1 MHINYTL
8 FAKCIPSGDCLR
20 CPIGGR
26 AVVYGPFASR
36 RRGVSIG
43 VNLFPLAKTCSFNCV
58 YCFRG
63 ETRILTVEPRDD
75 GSNITPD
82 TLRRGL
88 EEAINSLRSVARDID
103 AIDFSGSG
111 EPTLHPRFP
120 ELVDVVKAFAKEL
133 GSSVSVGLFTNSTML
148 SREAIARAVQK
159 LDYVEAKLDS
169 VDPDKFRAI
178 NLPHPAIALLS
189 IIEGLKRVRKVFGGE
204 LAVQVM
210 LLRYRNITNYGEA
223 DAIALAEKLIEI
235 EPDRINIYTVYRTPR
250 LRDVEKVERS
260 YMESYAKV
268 LESYGLRVYIY
279 I

>member
-1 MHINYTL
+1 MHTNYTL

-26 AVVYGPFASR
+26 AVVYGPFTSR
-36 RRGVSIG
+36 RRGASIG
-43 VNLFPLAKTCSFNCV
+43 INLFPLAKTCSFNCV

-75 GSNITPD
+75 GSNIASD

-88 EEAINSLRSVARDID
+88 EEAISSLRSVTEDID

-120 ELVDVVKAFAKEL
+120 ELINVVKAFAKEL
-133 GSSVSVGLFTNSTML
+133 GSSVSVGLFTNSTTL
-148 SREAIARAVQK
+148 SREAIARAIQK
-159 LDYVEAKLDS
+159 LDYIEAKLDT
-169 VDPDKFRAI
+169 VDPIKFRAV
-178 NLPHPAIALLS
+178 NLPHPAITLPS

-204 LAVQVM
+204 LAVQIM
-210 LLRYRNITNYGEA
+210 LLRYRNMANYGEA
-223 DAIALAEKLIEI
+223 DAITLAEKLTEI

-250 LRDVEKVERS
+250 LKCR
-260 YMESYAKV
+260 ES
-268 LESYGLRVYIY
+268 
-279 I
+279 